1 MLKIIVIVVIVLVA
15 AVLAIAMTRP
25 DSFRVERKTS
35 IKSAPDKIFPLID
48 DFHNWSSWSPWERM
62 DPAMRRTHS
71 GAASG
76 KGAVYEWEGN
86 SKVGQGRMEILE
98 ASPSKVII
106 KLDFLKPFEG
116 HNVAEFT
123 FEPQSD
129 STSVTWAMYGPAP
142 FFSKVMQVFMSM
154 DKMIGK
160 DFDSGLANLKAIAEK

>member
-1 MLKIIVIVVIVLVA
+1 MLKIIVIVLIILVA
-15 AVLAIAMTRP
+15 AVLAIAMTKP
-25 DSFRVERKTS
+25 DSFRVERKIG
-35 IKSAPDKIFPLID
+35 IKSSPNKIFPLID

-76 KGAVYEWEGN
+76 QGAVYEWEGN
-86 SKVGQGRMEILE
+86 SKVGKGRMEITE
-98 ASPSKVII
+98 ASPSKVTI

-123 FEPQSD
+123 LEPQSD

-142 FFSKVMQVFMSM
+142 FFSKVMQVFVSM

>member
-15 AVLAIAMTRP
+15 AVLAIAMTKP

-35 IKSAPDKIFPLID
+35 IKSSPDKIFPLID

-98 ASPSKVII
+98 ASPAKVII

-116 HNVAEFT
+116 HNIAEFT
-123 FEPQSD
+123 LQPQSD

>member
-15 AVLAIAMTRP
+15 AVVAIAMTKP
-25 DSFRVERKTS
+25 DSFRVERRTS
-35 IKSAPDKIFPLID
+35 IKSSSNKIFPLID

-76 KGAVYEWEGN
+76 KGAIYEWEGN
-86 SKVGQGRMEILE
+86 SKVGKGRMEILE

-154 DKMIGK
+154 DKMIVK

>member
-15 AVLAIAMTRP
+15 AVLAIAMTKP
-25 DSFRVERKTS
+25 DSFRVERKIG
-35 IKSAPDKIFPLID
+35 IKSSPSKVFPLID

-62 DPAMRRTHS
+62 DPAMRRTYS

-86 SKVGQGRMEILE
+86 SKVGKGRMEITE
-98 ASPSKVII
+98 ASPSKVTI

-116 HNVAEFT
+116 HNVAEFIL
-123 FEPQSD
+123 EPQSD

>member
-15 AVLAIAMTRP
+15 AVLAIAMTKP

-35 IKSAPDKIFPLID
+35 IKSSPDKIFPLID

-62 DPAMRRTHS
+62 DPAMRRIHS

-98 ASPSKVII
+98 ASPAKVII

-116 HNVAEFT
+116 HNIAEFT
-123 FEPQSD
+123 LQPQSD
-129 STSVTWAMYGPAP
+129 STSVTWAMYGPDRK
-142 FFSKVMQVFMSM
+142 SVV
-154 DKMIGK
+154 
-160 DFDSGLANLKAIAEK
+160 

>member
-35 IKSAPDKIFPLID
+35 IKSSPDKIFPLID

-116 HNVAEFT
+116 HNVAEFA

-129 STSVTWAMYGPAP
+129 STGVTWAMYGPAP
-142 FFSKVMQVFMSM
+142 YVAKLMGLFFNM
-154 DKMIGK
+154 DDMIGK
-160 DFDSGLANLKAIAEK
+160 DFETGLASLKSAAEK

>member
-15 AVLAIAMTRP
+15 AVLAIAMTKP

-35 IKSAPDKIFPLID
+35 SKSAPDKIFPLID
-48 DFHNWSSWSPWERM
+48 DFHNWSSWSPWERV

-116 HNVAEFT
+116 HNVAEFA

-129 STSVTWAMYGPAP
+129 STGVTWAMYGPAP

>member
-71 GAASG
+71 GAADHRPC
-76 KGAVYEWEGN
+76 N
-86 SKVGQGRMEILE
+86 
-98 ASPSKVII
+98 ASFGFAFRDICRAKQI
-106 KLDFLKPFEG
+106 
-116 HNVAEFT
+116 
-123 FEPQSD
+123 
-129 STSVTWAMYGPAP
+129 
-142 FFSKVMQVFMSM
+142 
-154 DKMIGK
+154 
-160 DFDSGLANLKAIAEK
+160 AIADHRNRNGLRHLADDSPVGATGVTLGPSSSMHRQGSYA